1 MPQGVP
7 AFGPQELGNIEKDQL
22 MAWYD
27 FPLIYF
33 WKYQKYGI
41 LLSLLPL
48 FLAIYYGFLIIK
60 KECRERKNLRYIEK
74 QVIFIHD
81 LKTPLCTNRD
91 IEGRILK
98 NLATWP
104 PEKIYEKLQI
114 SHHQSER
121 LLKEMQQIT
130 IQSAGRWG
138 GEIENR
144 TFELKK
150 ALEELIDNYRS
161 GHEKATINLDF
172 QLKDP
177 EIFADPFH
185 LIHLVDNLISKALK
199 YAGEKAEIQ
208 IT

>member
-1 MPQGVP
+1 METGQYSPLFP
-7 AFGPQELGNIEKDQL
+7 AFLSGNGITRNFHATRPERKAYRSLSLPSIASRSSCFRPEELGNIEKDQL

-91 IEGRILK
+91 
-98 NLATWP
+98 
-104 PEKIYEKLQI
+104 
-114 SHHQSER
+114 
-121 LLKEMQQIT
+121 
-130 IQSAGRWG
+130 
-138 GEIENR
+138 
-144 TFELKK
+144 KK
-150 ALEELIDNYRS
+150 AGS
-161 GHEKATINLDF
+161 
-172 QLKDP
+172 
-177 EIFADPFH
+177 
-185 LIHLVDNLISKALK
+185 
-199 YAGEKAEIQ
+199 
-208 IT
+208 